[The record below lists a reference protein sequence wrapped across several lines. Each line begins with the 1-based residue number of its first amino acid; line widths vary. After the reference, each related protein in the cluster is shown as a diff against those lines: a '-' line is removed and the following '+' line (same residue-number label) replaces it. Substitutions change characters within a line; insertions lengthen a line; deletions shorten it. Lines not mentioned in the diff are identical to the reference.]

1 MYTDTEGIILKQI
14 NTVNGRRML
23 RLFSRK
29 FGKIS
34 AGTGISEK
42 SRSKAGLAMRPFT
55 YGMYELYK
63 GRGTYNINSAET
75 IRSYYGIGNSVDK
88 YMNASFMLELLDRIT
103 VEDHSSPQLFN
114 LTLAFLSAIENRK
127 KAFGTLVIAY
137 ELKMLKLLGLEPQL
151 YNCTVCGKD
160 LSDMTE
166 RKTTGKELFFNI
178 KEGGLVCRKCTL
190 AFNDETRAQ
199 LIYSL
204 NTGIVDILKYFLNNP
219 IKSVEKLG
227 LDELMFQE
235 IQMFVKAYMDYH
247 LDIGK
252 LKSEDF
258 IGDS

>member
-88 YMNASFMLELLDRIT
+88 YMNASFVLELLDRIT

-178 KEGGLVCRKCTL
+178 KELPCGRNGVSPRSQSGGICVVSSAYQRG
-190 AFNDETRAQ
+190 NR
-199 LIYSL
+199 
-204 NTGIVDILKYFLNNP
+204 P
-219 IKSVEKLG
+219 KSTC
-227 LDELMFQE
+227 
-235 IQMFVKAYMDYH
+235 
-247 LDIGK
+247 
-252 LKSEDF
+252 
-258 IGDS
+258 DSRTSSRSFSSSRTFSG